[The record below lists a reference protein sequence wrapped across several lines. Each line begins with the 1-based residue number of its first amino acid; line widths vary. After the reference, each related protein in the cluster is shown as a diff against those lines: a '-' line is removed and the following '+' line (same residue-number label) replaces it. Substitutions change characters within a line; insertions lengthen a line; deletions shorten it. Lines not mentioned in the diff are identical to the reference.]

1 MTQKNVDT
9 MSTIVDYLAEGKK
22 ISQALNYVY
31 TKRNVVIPFHEEH
44 MQEPLQVLNMTSRTT
59 NALMRAGARTVN
71 DTVRLSTQKSL
82 DRVRNFGRVCG
93 IEMFEALLDYSW
105 ERMDNDQRAA
115 FLIDTVQRN
124 EENLREA

>member
-31 TKRNVVIPFHEEH
+31 VKRNVIVPFNEDD
-44 MQEPLQVLNMTSRTT
+44 MQEPLQVLGMTSRTT
-59 NALMRAGARTVN
+59 NALMRAGARTIC
-71 DTVRLSTQKSL
+71 DTVRMSTQKSL

-93 IEMFEALLDYSW
+93 IEMFEALLDYCW
-105 ERMDNDQRAA
+105 ERMDNEHRAA
-115 FLIDTVQRN
+115 FLIDVVQRN
-124 EENLREA
+124 EDNLREA

>member
-59 NALMRAGARTVN
+59 NALMRAGARTIS
-71 DTVRLSTQKSL
+71 DTIRLSTQHSL

-93 IEMFEALLDYSW
+93 IEMFEALLDYCW
-105 ERMDNDQRAA
+105 ERMDNEDRAA
-115 FLIDTVQRN
+115 FLIDVVQRN

>member
-1 MTQKNVDT
+1 MTQKNIDT

-31 TKRNVVIPFHEEH
+31 IKRSVVIPFHEEH

-59 NALMRAGARTVN
+59 NALMRAGARTIS

-93 IEMFEALLDYSW
+93 IEMFEALLDYCW
-105 ERMDNDQRAA
+105 DRMDNEQRAE
-115 FLIDTVQRN
+115 FLVDVVQRN